1 MKFKSLITALLLS
14 IFLVTP
20 IAFLNNAFAYNYD
33 MDLSNVG
40 GDDYGTYTNIW
51 EIVGSATSEVEQ
63 WFGPTFGVMAGND
76 GVFNAGDAFKEMTI
90 LAEVSFKNAPGDL
103 SPEGLL
109 NLNGTGMNLY
119 LLGTGLTGYA
129 SSVTPGA
136 TLADYTFDYVFTGAT
151 ELSLY
156 IDDDGDF
163 TDGIKIAGFNF
174 VKGDGAGD
182 DGFLGVGSPTGS
194 TRLTLEFDNAL
205 TDDGIFIGEDLLDL
219 GNLPLGIT
227 AFLELTT
234 TNTVTAVP
242 TFNLG
247 ATPTGVTGFNAD
259 VSSATQMV
267 VNVVPE
273 PATLVLFGIGLLGLA
288 GISRKKLS

>member
-1 MKFKSLITALLLS
+1 MKKLLLS
-14 IFLVTP
+14 SFIVLLVP
-20 IAFLNNAFAYNYD
+20 FAFLNNALAYNYD

-40 GDDYGTYTNIW
+40 GTNYGIYQNIW
-51 EIVGSATSEVEQ
+51 EIVGSATSSVEQ
-63 WFGPTFGVMAGND
+63 WFGPTFGAMAGND

-129 SSVTPGA
+129 SSVVPGA
-136 TLADYTFDYVFTGAT
+136 TLADYTFDYIFTGAQ

-156 IDDDGDF
+156 IDNDGDF

-182 DGFLGVGSPTGS
+182 DGFLGVNSPTGS
-194 TRLTLEFDNAL
+194 TRLTLAFDNAL
-205 TDDGIFIGEDLLDL
+205 TDDGIFIGEDFLDL
-219 GNLPLGIT
+219 GNLPVGIT

-234 TNTVTAVP
+234 TNTVTATP
-242 TFNLG
+242 TFNIG

-267 VNVVPE
+267 VNVNVVPE
-273 PATLVLFGIGLLGLA
+273 PATLLLFGIGLLGLA
-288 GISRKKLS
+288 GVSRKKIS